1 MNTLTRYLWA
11 PLLGAAAAV
20 PTVALLTEALTRG

>member
-1 MNTLTRYLWA
+1 MQTLTRYLWA

-20 PTVALLTEALTRG
+20 PAVALLTEWLR